1 MKVGAIA
8 AFAVA
13 LLGLLPSS
21 ATAQSYPSRTVSVVV
36 PFPAGGSVDG
46 VARIL
51 VQKLNETVGQH
62 FVVENRA
69 GGASGTVGANAVA
82 KAAPDGYTLLLSAS
96 VHVINPF
103 LYKSVPYDVVNDF
116 TPVTLLADG
125 PLLVSTT
132 PSVPVSNLKDLFAL
146 VRKDPQKYTFG
157 TTSIGSASH
166 LAIELLKRDA
176 GLDTLVVPYKGTA
189 PALTDL
195 MSGQIHLLA
204 DPMLSSLPLAQ
215 GGKIK
220 ALGLT
225 SRKRAVAAPD
235 IPTVEESGGMKGFEF
250 VSWYGL
256 WATQKPAGQRLQ
268 QVAGGRGQGPGAAGS
283 QAALEHDRVRRHRH
297 RRRSVRNVYSRRDGE
312 IREDHQGRQDQGRV
326 KAPASRHAGAG
337 ARRGRDRYELRLL
350 PRQGRPRGHRGRPP
364 AGAGIGDE
372 LRQCRRHLSRLCG
385 PLGGARDTAQGRA
398 LAVHAAC
405 AARFA
410 ADARSRSMALARAFR
425 AQLQPRALC
434 AQQGAHAAHRP
445 LQQGMPAATARGDRH
460 RLRSRLRGRAASFPQ
475 Q

>member
-1 MKVGAIA
+1 MKLALVSALA
-8 AFAVA
+8 LA
-13 LLGLLPSS
+13 LLAPFS
-21 ATAQSYPSRTVSVVV
+21 APAAAQSYPSRTVSVVV

-51 VQKLNETVGQH
+51 VQKLNERVGQH

-96 VHVINPF
+96 IHVINPF
-103 LYKSVPYDVVNDF
+103 LYKNVPYDVVNDF
-116 TPVTLLADG
+116 TPVMLLAEG

-132 PSVPVSNLKDLFAL
+132 PSVPASNLSEMFAL
-146 VRKDPQKYTFG
+146 VRKDPQTYTFG

-195 MSGQIHLLA
+195 MSGQIQLLA

-225 SRKRAVAAPD
+225 SLKRAAAAPE

-256 WATQKPAGQRLQ
+256 WGPKNMPANISGKLQEEVAKVLALPEVKQRLSTIGFD
-268 QVAGGRGQGPGAAGS
+268 AIGTGGDAFAK
-283 QAALEHDRVRRHRH
+283 
-297 RRRSVRNVYSRRDGE
+297 YIRDE
-312 IREDHQGRQDQGRV
+312 MAKYEQIIR
-326 KAPASRHAGAG
+326 
-337 ARRGRDRYELRLL
+337 
-350 PRQGRPRGHRGRPP
+350 
-364 AGAGIGDE
+364 
-372 LRQCRRHLSRLCG
+372 
-385 PLGGARDTAQGRA
+385 
-398 LAVHAAC
+398 
-405 AARFA
+405 
-410 ADARSRSMALARAFR
+410 DARIKLE
-425 AQLQPRALC
+425 
-434 AQQGAHAAHRP
+434 
-445 LQQGMPAATARGDRH
+445 
-460 RLRSRLRGRAASFPQ
+460 
-475 Q
+475 